1 MDTTPEPAN
10 PTAVLT
16 PGDLACGELDLLGLL
31 PGSSNYTFLARLGD
45 EGPLVVYKPRR
56 GESPLWDFPE
66 GTLCTRETAAYVV
79 CTALGW
85 SYVPPT
91 ILRDGPHGIGMVQQF
106 IEHDPKYHTFN
117 LTPEHDSELKEIALF
132 DLIVNNADR
141 KGGHVLR
148 DSQGQLWAID
158 HGVCFH
164 VQPKLRTVL
173 WDYVGDPIPQ
183 DALQA
188 IATLREEVRG
198 GLAERLQ
205 ELLFPE
211 EIESLLGRAESLLA
225 DKVFPEPG
233 PGRPYPW
240 PPI

>member
-1 MDTTPEPAN
+1 MDTTPEPASS
-10 PTAVLT
+10 VLL
-16 PGDLACGELDLLGLL
+16 PEDLAEGELDLLGLL
-31 PGSSNYTFLARLGD
+31 AGASNYTFLARLGD

-56 GESPLWDFPE
+56 GESPLWDFPP
-66 GTLCTRETAAYVV
+66 GTLCAREAAAYVV
-79 CTALGW
+79 CSALGW

-91 ILRDGPHGIGMVQQF
+91 ILRDGPHGIGMVQQY
-106 IEHDPKYHTFN
+106 IEHDPKYHAFN
-117 LTPEHDSELKEIALF
+117 LTPEHDAELKEIALF

-148 DSQGQLWAID
+148 DAGGQLWAID

-164 VQPKLRTVL
+164 VEPKLRTVL
-173 WDYVGDPIPQ
+173 WDYVGEPISG

-188 IATLREEVRG
+188 IENLRDEVRG
-198 GLAERLQ
+198 SAGERLE

-211 EIESLLGRAESLLA
+211 EIETLLGRAESLLA
-225 DKVFPEPG
+225 NKVFPEPG